1 MLIFAIFKLVS
12 NIENVPAILGN
23 LLNSLIRPL
32 LEIDGILDESGL
44 A

>member
-32 LEIDGILDESGL
+32 LEIDGILDECGL